1 MTNLLS
7 FSAILNLVGFW
18 DVAIALLGLFIISC
32 LLERFTNKG
41 PMLWPVLGII
51 PSVFLNVNNMY
62 DWATV
67 ALIRAGGTFYF
78 RGMWFGG
85 AHGIITIDPSKL
97 EYMLKTRFN
106 NFPKGQHYRERF
118 HDLLGNGIFNADDQM
133 WKEQRRVATTEM
145 HSSQFVE
152 HSFLSMQ
159 VLVHEKLLK
168 LMDDVVNSRNS
179 VIDLQE
185 VLLRFTFDNICTAA
199 LGVDPECLA
208 LDLPQ
213 IPFAKAF
220 EEATE
225 LTLFRFMVPPFVWK
239 PMKRFEMGYEKRLK
253 ESVQIVHEFAEKA
266 VTERRNEL
274 VRLGGLN
281 DRSDL
286 LSRLM
291 EYTDQNPEG
300 QGTQKRFSNKFLVD
314 FCISFILAGRDTS
327 SVALAWFFWLV
338 QKTPEVENKIL
349 KEMNEILGQRRQCS
363 TIKEPADHDAIFTVE
378 ELKNMVYLQAALSES
393 LRLYPAVP
401 IDIKEVVEDDV
412 FPDGTVVK
420 KGGRVLYSMF
430 SMARIESIW
439 GQDCLEF
446 RPERW
451 IKDGV
456 FASENQ
462 FKYPV
467 FNGGPRL
474 CVGKKFAYTQ
484 MKMVAAAILLRYE
497 VKVVEGHN
505 VVPKLTTTLYMQN
518 GLLVTLKPRLLTST
532 V

>member
-51 PSVFLNVNNMY
+51 PSVFLNVNMY

-106 NFPKGQHYRERF
+106 NFPKGQYYRERRSNVE
-118 HDLLGNGIFNADDQM
+118 GAE
-133 WKEQRRVATTEM
+133 K
-145 HSSQFVE
+145 SSNYRDAFE
-152 HSFLSMQ
+152 P

-239 PMKRFEMGYEKRLK
+239 PMKRFKMGYEKRLK

-266 VTERRNEL
+266 VTERRDEL

-300 QGTQKRFSNKFLVD
+300 QGTQKRFSNKFL
-314 FCISFILAGRDTS
+314 CKKPQKWKTKS
-327 SVALAWFFWLV
+327 S
-338 QKTPEVENKIL
+338 K
-349 KEMNEILGQRRQCS
+349 R
-363 TIKEPADHDAIFTVE
+363 
-378 ELKNMVYLQAALSES
+378 
-393 LRLYPAVP
+393 
-401 IDIKEVVEDDV
+401 
-412 FPDGTVVK
+412 
-420 KGGRVLYSMF
+420 
-430 SMARIESIW
+430 
-439 GQDCLEF
+439 
-446 RPERW
+446 
-451 IKDGV
+451 
-456 FASENQ
+456 
-462 FKYPV
+462 
-467 FNGGPRL
+467 
-474 CVGKKFAYTQ
+474 
-484 MKMVAAAILLRYE
+484 
-497 VKVVEGHN
+497 
-505 VVPKLTTTLYMQN
+505 
-518 GLLVTLKPRLLTST
+518 
-532 V
+532 

>member
-18 DVAIALLGLFIISC
+18 DVAFALLGLFIISC

-67 ALIRAGGTFYF
+67 ALIRAGGTFNF

-106 NFPKGQHYRERF
+106 NFPKGQYYRERF
-118 HDLLGNGIFNADDQM
+118 HDLLGDGIFNADDQM

-145 HSSQFVE
+145 HS
-152 HSFLSMQ
+152 
-159 VLVHEKLLK
+159 
-168 LMDDVVNSRNS
+168 SRNS

-199 LGVDPECLA
+199 LGVDPGCLA

-286 LSRLM
+286 LARLM

-300 QGTQKRFSNKFLVD
+300 QGTQKRFSNKFLASGANAV
-314 FCISFILAGRDTS
+314 
-327 SVALAWFFWLV
+327 
-338 QKTPEVENKIL
+338 IL
-349 KEMNEILGQRRQCS
+349 KNQLIMMQFLQW
-363 TIKEPADHDAIFTVE
+363 
-378 ELKNMVYLQAALSES
+378 KN
-393 LRLYPAVP
+393 
-401 IDIKEVVEDDV
+401 
-412 FPDGTVVK
+412 
-420 KGGRVLYSMF
+420 
-430 SMARIESIW
+430 
-439 GQDCLEF
+439 
-446 RPERW
+446 
-451 IKDGV
+451 
-456 FASENQ
+456 
-462 FKYPV
+462 
-467 FNGGPRL
+467 
-474 CVGKKFAYTQ
+474 
-484 MKMVAAAILLRYE
+484 
-497 VKVVEGHN
+497 
-505 VVPKLTTTLYMQN
+505 
-518 GLLVTLKPRLLTST
+518 
-532 V
+532 